1 MKNIILLLTLT
12 FIAPILSAQ
21 SPQKMSYQAVV
32 RGESNDLVT
41 NQEIGMKISI
51 LQGSAEG
58 NPVYTETFSAPTNSN
73 GLVSI
78 EFGGEPGFEMIDWAD
93 GPYFIKTETDP
104 TGGTN
109 YSVIGTCQ
117 LLSVPYALYAEKS
130 GDSSQWSTNS
140 NNIYYN
146 SGKVGIGTNNPHSQ
160 FELFAPNAAA
170 ELTIHGHGFT
180 FATSAM
186 VLKATTEEANRRG
199 SGLFLFD
206 STGVTEWFFGRPYG
220 NYTGATSDMFVIQRN
235 PHNTA
240 HHLRTAGLI
249 DGSEQPTGTE
259 RLFTVESNGFVGI
272 GTNEA
277 TPAARLQVANGDVYL
292 SDMESG
298 IILKSPNGKCWRLTV
313 NNNGNFLSSPVECP

>member
-1 MKNIILLLTLT
+1 MKKALT
-12 FIAPILSAQ
+12 ILSAVIFSIAVFAQ
-21 SPQKMSYQAVV
+21 SPQKMTYQAIV
-32 RGESNDLVT
+32 RNTSSELVA
-41 NQEIGMKISI
+41 NQQVGIQISI
-51 LQGSAEG
+51 LKGSANG
-58 NPVYTETFSAPTNSN
+58 TPVYVETLSPETNAN
-73 GLVSI
+73 GLISL
-78 EFGGEPGFEMIDWAD
+78 EFGGEPGFDEINWAD
-93 GPYFIKTETDP
+93 GPYFIQTETDP
-104 TGGTN
+104 NGGSNYSISGTN
-109 YSVIGTCQ
+109 Q

-130 GDSSQWSTNS
+130 GDSSKWSTNS

-160 FELFAPNAAA
+160 FELFDPNTTA
-170 ELTIHGHGFT
+170 EMTVHGHGST
-180 FATSAM
+180 FATSAL

-206 STGVTEWFFGRPYG
+206 STGVNEWFFGRPYG

-249 DGSEQPTGTE
+249 DGNEQPTGTE

-272 GTNEA
+272 GTNEV

-292 SDMESG
+292 SDMGSG
-298 IILKSPNGKCWRLTV
+298 VILKSPNGQCWRLTV